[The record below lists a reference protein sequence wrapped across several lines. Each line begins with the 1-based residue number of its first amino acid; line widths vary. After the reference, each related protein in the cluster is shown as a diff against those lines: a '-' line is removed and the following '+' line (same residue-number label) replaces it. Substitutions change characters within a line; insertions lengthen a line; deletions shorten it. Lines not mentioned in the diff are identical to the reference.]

1 MIKNRFLQDKFNS
14 CHRSRKTTAL
24 PMNTEKENTTA
35 ENKIVV
41 YQVLPVYS
49 EIKIPIISLDN

>member
-1 MIKNRFLQDKFNS
+1 LSPAVR
-14 CHRSRKTTAL
+14 TTAL

-41 YQVLPVYS
+41 YQVFTRLFGNKKYQ
-49 EIKIPIISLDN
+49 

>member
-1 MIKNRFLQDKFNS
+1 MIKNRFLLQDKFNS
-14 CHRSRKTTAL
+14 CHRSQETAL

-41 YQVLPVYS
+41 YQVFTRLFGNKNTDPG
-49 EIKIPIISLDN
+49 DN